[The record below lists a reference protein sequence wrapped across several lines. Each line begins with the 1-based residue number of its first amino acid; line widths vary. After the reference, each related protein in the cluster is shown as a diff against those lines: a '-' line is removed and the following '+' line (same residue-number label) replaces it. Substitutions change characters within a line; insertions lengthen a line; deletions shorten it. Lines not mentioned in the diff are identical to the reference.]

1 MSLIDGLTR
10 ITVAPDQ
17 RYSDYTRGE
26 ADIMGAYS
34 FKVSLRYIIFTIQI
48 NAHIQ
53 LCEGTRFERR
63 GLDLTDWRGL
73 LDFWRRMKIKMAAV
87 T

>member
-48 NAHIQ
+48 NAHIFSNAY
-53 LCEGTRFERR
+53 TF
-63 GLDLTDWRGL
+63 LTPLPDG
-73 LDFWRRMKIKMAAV
+73 I
-87 T
+87 

>member
-1 MSLIDGLTR
+1 MSHLDESKL
-10 ITVAPDQ
+10 V
-17 RYSDYTRGE
+17 
-26 ADIMGAYS
+26 
-34 FKVSLRYIIFTIQI
+34 
-48 NAHIQ
+48 
-53 LCEGTRFERR
+53 RFERR